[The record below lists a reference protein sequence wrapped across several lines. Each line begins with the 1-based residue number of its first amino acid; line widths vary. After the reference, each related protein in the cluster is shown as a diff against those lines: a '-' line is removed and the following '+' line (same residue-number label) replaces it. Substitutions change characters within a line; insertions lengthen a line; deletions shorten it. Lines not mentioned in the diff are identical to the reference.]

1 MKAILQTVLESRE
14 ENEPYLY
21 RTTWISDAYALG
33 KYHTGTNLC
42 MYRSFMAL
50 ARIAEEVFGE
60 KSYAEML
67 RSEAGKTRKDIERY
81 MTVKGL
87 FGTQYLE
94 GISGI
99 AEKYS

>member
-42 MYRSFMAL
+42 VYRSFMAL

-67 RSEAGKTRKDIERY
+67 RSEAGSVESQRKRRNVILQKSIRKRCWTR
-81 MTVKGL
+81 GFSL
-87 FGTQYLE
+87 
-94 GISGI
+94 
-99 AEKYS
+99 

>member
-1 MKAILQTVLESRE
+1 
-14 ENEPYLY
+14 
-21 RTTWISDAYALG
+21 
-33 KYHTGTNLC
+33 

-81 MTVKGL
+81 MTARGS
-87 FGTQYLE
+87 LE
-94 GISGI
+94 HSIWKESVESQRKRRNVILQKSIRKRCWTRGFSL
-99 AEKYS
+99 